1 MFFNANKYA
10 ANIYQNNNKSIINK
24 NRIKIKQI
32 ENKNQNIHKALLIID
47 YKI

>member
-24 NRIKIKQI
+24 NRIKIKPI
-32 ENKNQNIHKALLIID
+32 KNKKSANRLQRK
-47 YKI
+47 